1 MINLKKSAQLSAVSL
16 ALLTSINSSADVQH
30 LDDVIIS
37 FSACIG
43 NDCVNGESFGFDTIR
58 IKENNLRIHAQDT
71 STSAS
76 FPTND
81 WRLVFND
88 SSNGGG
94 NYFAVEDSDAG
105 RTPFKVEAGAPANSL
120 YVEDGGRVGFG
131 TATPVVD
138 LHVKS
143 GNTPTLRLEQDG
155 SNGFTAQTW
164 DIAGNEAGFFIRDA
178 TNSSTL
184 PFRIRPGASSSVID
198 ISADD
203 EVGINTTSPDAML
216 DVIGSTGVLI
226 RPTDTGAVT
235 TSSLLNVVGG
245 ISAENINIT
254 PSGTTLDN
262 NTSFVTFTNNDPLED
277 DQLMLE
283 LVNPNGDVRLHF
295 VDKTSGVTWRVT
307 SNDGGFSITKIGSGE
322 TEFSIDSDGNVTI
335 AKDLTVTGTIH
346 GTVVTP

>member
-155 SNGFTAQTW
+155 SSGFGAQTW
-164 DIAGNEAGFFIRDA
+164 DVAGNEANFFVRDA
-178 TNSSTL
+178 TNGSTL
-184 PFRIRPGASSSVID
+184 PFRIFPGAPSNSLSIEASTGDIGMGTTTPSSKLHIVDTRTSGYNTGLSIESNTSDEFSSIRLDTLSNGID
-198 ISADD
+198 ISNSNNNFR
-203 EVGINTTSPDAML
+203 INIIDSN
-216 DVIGSTGVLI
+216 
-226 RPTDTGAVT
+226 
-235 TSSLLNVVGG
+235 TSSW
-245 ISAENINIT
+245 
-254 PSGTTLDN
+254 D
-262 NTSFVTFTNNDPLED
+262 
-277 DQLMLE
+277 LE
-283 LVNPNGDVRLHF
+283 LDSSSNLTIKGNLIYNENQSLESVIADIISRL
-295 VDKTSGVTWRVT
+295 TALE
-307 SNDGGFSITKIGSGE
+307 N
-322 TEFSIDSDGNVTI
+322 
-335 AKDLTVTGTIH
+335 
-346 GTVVTP
+346 